1 MKLVS
6 LNTWGGKAA
15 GIIDFF
21 KVYEDVDIFLLQEV
35 FYEGTERTTWSETS
49 RKNNARLFHEIQTV
63 LPNHQGYFAASES
76 NEWGLAAFVH
86 NSISVE
92 ETGNIFVHRW
102 LDALKGQDGATLGRN
117 LQYLKIRNESIGM
130 MICNFHGLWNGKGK
144 SDTEDRLKQSEKI
157 LEFIG
162 GTDDSVIL
170 AGDFNLS
177 PDTESLA
184 MLEKD
189 MRNLIK
195 EYGITSTRTS
205 YYEKENKF
213 ADYVLVSPGIAVKD
227 FRVLPDEVSD
237 HAALYLEI

>member
-1 MKLVS
+1 
-6 LNTWGGKAA
+6 
-15 GIIDFF
+15 
-21 KVYEDVDIFLLQEV
+21 
-35 FYEGTERTTWSETS
+35 
-49 RKNNARLFHEIQTV
+49 
-63 LPNHQGYFAASES
+63 
-76 NEWGLAAFVH
+76 
-86 NSISVE
+86 
-92 ETGNIFVHRW
+92 
-102 LDALKGQDGATLGRN
+102 
-117 LQYLKIRNESIGM
+117 

>member
-6 LNTWGGKAA
+6 LNTWGGKAD

-21 KVYEDVDIFLLQEV
+21 KKNDDVHIFLLQEV
-35 FYEGTERTTWSETS
+35 FYEGTERTPWSETS
-49 RKNNARLFHEIQTV
+49 LKNNARLFHDIQAV
-63 LPNHQGYFAASES
+63 LPNHHGYFAAAES

-86 NSISVE
+86 KSLTVE
-92 ETGNIFVHRW
+92 SAGNIFVHRW
-102 LDALKGQDGATLGRN
+102 QDALEGQDGATLGRN
-117 LQYLKIRNESIGM
+117 LQYLKVHIDSSDVT
-130 MICNFHGLWNGKGK
+130 ICNFHGLWNGMGK
-144 SDTEDRLKQSEKI
+144 SDTEDRLNQSRKI
-157 LEFIG
+157 LEFIES
-162 GTDDSVIL
+162 TSDPVIL

-184 MLEKD
+184 MLEKG

-213 ADYVLVSPGIAVKD
+213 ADYVLVSSEIDVKD
-227 FRVLPDEVSD
+227 FKVLPDEVSD